1 MTAEAVRG
9 PVFSGRGA
17 PAGAFAGAAGG
28 MVWGAAMVSL
38 GMLPDVAVLA
48 GSAAPWAGF
57 VLNMLIS
64 VGVGAAFG
72 LLAVHQRI
80 RSSELL
86 FWGLAYGM
94 FWWFLGTLTL
104 LPLLSGTPMTWSLAA
119 AQAAL
124 PSLFGYLYYGAV
136 TAVVFALLQRDGGFV
151 AADHL
156 RPRTLLRGLLA
167 AGIVGGVLA
176 VTAGGRIGWLPVVAL
191 VMGVG
196 YPLVFTGRVEG
207 TGPAIVRGTAY
218 GFLWWIVAALTFAPL
233 LDGGRLDWSK
243 AAVAEATATL
253 PPYLLA
259 GAGIAAVFG
268 LLGSLA
274 RALFVDDVR
283 LRTRA
288 VGTRGLRVVGYGS
301 LSGLVGGVLF
311 GFVWAAVDVLPTVAK
326 LVGADGDAAGWVV
339 HLLIAQGI
347 GVSYALLFRGRGYD
361 LVSGVGWGLSYGF
374 FWWVFG
380 GLTLMPATLGVP
392 LWWTAPT
399 IAADFASLIGHLAYG
414 GALGAV
420 LAWLEHR
427 ENPWWLA
434 RNDLEA
440 ARAAARRDQ
449 ILGSAPA
456 LWILTALMAL
466 TVPVMV
472 AGA

>member
-9 PVFSGRGA
+9 PVLAGRGA

-38 GMLPDVAVLA
+38 GTLPDVAVLA
-48 GSAAPWAGF
+48 GSGAPWVGF

-64 VGVGAAFG
+64 VGVGAVFG
-72 LLAVHQRI
+72 LLAAHQRI

-86 FWGLAYGM
+86 FWGLGYGM

-104 LPLLSGTPMTWSLAA
+104 LPLLSGTPMTWSLDA
-119 AQAAL
+119 AQTAL
-124 PSLFGYLYYGAV
+124 PSLFGHLYYGAV
-136 TAVVFALLQRDGGFV
+136 TAVVFALLQRDGRSV

-167 AGIVGGVLA
+167 AVIVGGVLA
-176 VTAGGRIGWLPVVAL
+176 VTAGDRLGWLPAVTL
-191 VMGVG
+191 LMGVG
-196 YPLVFTGRVEG
+196 YPLMFTGRAEG

-218 GFLWWIVAALTFAPL
+218 GFLWWIVAVLTVAPL
-233 LDGGRLDWSK
+233 LDGGPLDWSRP
-243 AAVAEATATL
+243 AVAEATATL

-268 LLGSLA
+268 WLGSLS

-301 LSGLVGGVLF
+301 LAGLIGGVLF
-311 GFVWAAVDVLPTVAK
+311 GFVWGAVDVLPTVAK
-326 LVGADGDAAGWVV
+326 LVGADGDVAGWVV

-347 GVSYALLFRGRGYD
+347 GVSYALLFRGRAYD
-361 LVSGVGWGLSYGF
+361 VVSGVGWGLSYGF

-420 LAWLEHR
+420 LVWLEHR

-434 RNDLEA
+434 RNDIEA

-449 ILGSAPA
+449 VLGSAPA
-456 LWILTALMAL
+456 LWILTALIAL

-472 AGA
+472 AGT